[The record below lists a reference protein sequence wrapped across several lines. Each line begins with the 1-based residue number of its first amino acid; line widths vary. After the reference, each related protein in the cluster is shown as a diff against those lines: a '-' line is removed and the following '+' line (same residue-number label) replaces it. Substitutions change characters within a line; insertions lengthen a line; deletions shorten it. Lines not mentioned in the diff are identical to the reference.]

1 MRLGVVFDR
10 DLPPESLPAFAGE
23 LDGTPVSDLWVVEDL
38 GWTGAISSAATA
50 LTATSRLRVGIG
62 ITPAPLRN
70 PMLLAMELANLAR
83 LHPGRLAAGIGHGVQ
98 AWMRQV
104 GAAASSP
111 LSLLEETITSV
122 RALLGGETVTLHGRE
137 VSLDGVR
144 LVHPPA
150 EPPPV
155 LAGVVSPRSLA
166 LSGRVAQGTILPE
179 GLGPERLR
187 SMIERIGASGDHE
200 VVAFVHLYIGDDARE
215 AMRPAAEE
223 QAGFLQVPPEEV
235 VMATGSP
242 EEASAQVRAL
252 WEAGVTTVAV
262 RPVGFAG
269 AAGADPLSHV
279 HKLLSAL

>member
-1 MRLGVVFDR
+1 MRIGVVFDR
-10 DLPPESLPAFAGE
+10 GLPPESLPAFAGE
-23 LDGTPVSDLWVVEDL
+23 LDGTAVSDLWVVEDL

-50 LTATSRLRVGIG
+50 LAATTRLRVGIG
-62 ITPAPLRN
+62 IAPAPLRN

-98 AWMRQV
+98 DWMRQA

-111 LSLLEETITSV
+111 MSLLEETITSV
-122 RALLGGETVTLHGRE
+122 RALLRGETVTLDGRE
-137 VSLDGVR
+137 VRLDGVR

-179 GLGPERLR
+179 GLGPEQVRA
-187 SMIERIGASGDHE
+187 IVERIGATGDHE
-200 VVAFVHLYIGDDARE
+200 VVAFVYLHVGDDARL

-223 QAGFLQVPPEEV
+223 QAAFLRVPPEEV
-235 VMATGSP
+235 VMAAGSP
-242 EEASAQVRAL
+242 EEAGALVRAL

-262 RPVGFAG
+262 RPVG
-269 AAGADPLSHV
+269 ADPLSHV
-279 HKLLSAL
+279 HRLLAAL